1 MENKDRNEV
10 NDLEKELKKQL
21 DLWHEKDKHQ
31 NIINAISDIPD
42 AERDYSLVSYLGRA
56 WNNLDKYE
64 KAIACFLSVQ
74 EQGSSDPLWHYRLGY
89 AYYYG
94 GKPEEAVAAFEQALE
109 LDPDDRDSQM
119 FLSLSRNAVGKQPE
133 HVLSANLAA
142 EADLPEE
149 GKLAPFKLV
158 SHNSGSISLILNVGS
173 YKREVFDARADEG
186 FEGNG
191 YDWASLAAVFLQEQ
205 QPELAGVIRFDPE
218 ADMFAA
224 YTDNKE
230 AMFSFA
236 LAFKEACENDA
247 LISDLFSRA
256 ELD

>member
-1 MENKDRNEV
+1 M
-10 NDLEKELKKQL
+10 EKELKKQL
-21 DLWHEKDKHQ
+21 DLWHKKDKHQ
-31 NIINAISDIPD
+31 NIINTISDIPE

-56 WNNLDKYE
+56 WNNLDNYE
-64 KAIACFLSVQ
+64 EAIACFLSV
-74 EQGSSDPLWHYRLGY
+74 EDQGASDPLWHYRLGY

-94 GKPEEAVAAFEQALE
+94 GKPEAAEAAFEQSLKLNPE
-109 LDPDDRDSQM
+109 DQDSQM
-119 FLSLSRNAVGKQPE
+119 FLRLSRNAAGKQPE
-133 HVLSANLAA
+133 HLLSANLAA
-142 EADLPEE
+142 EAGFPEE
-149 GKLAPFKLV
+149 DKLAPFQLV
-158 SHNSGSISLILNVGS
+158 SHNNGSISLILNVGN
-173 YKREVFDARADEG
+173 YKREVFGARAEEG

-205 QPELAGVIRFDPE
+205 KPELADVIRFDPE

-247 LISDLFSRA
+247 LIIDLFSRA